1 MYKYSVRQ
9 SKNPKKRVEW
19 SINFIHAL
27 RHYSNRGDAVCAIT
41 DLIISN
47 HWCTDYYDCMLN
59 IVHKLHST
67 IDAARRETLSISE
80 FTKMLKK
87 LFPFLEDIEIER
99 LMDAARRDT
108 MFLMTTGIQ
117 MENVKEDIMKNNKE
131 KTLGATN
138 NKTKE
143 LYVQHMFAMGH
154 RSFHGASF
162 GIYSTKTAKILDVQ
176 CIQHWPESHSITARR
191 QEKEKQDAERQLK
204 KEMLEQKQ
212 YQEDRQEETKEV
224 VQQHK
229 PSPKKDTSSKM
240 NPQHATRHHTHHE
253 KPLGFVALFC
263 HHYLHHVK
271 KFHTRLAEECE
282 KFNFTGSGKILA
294 HFVPVAIDI
303 AANGQLNVVA
313 IETLVRNV
321 QLTHVSDGENE
332 EEGHSLS
339 HHTIHS
345 PVVDIKSFV
354 LKCQHCLALPFVP

>member
-1 MYKYSVRQ
+1 MYKYSLRQ

-47 HWCTDYYDCMLN
+47 HWCTEYYDCMLN

-117 MENVKEDIMKNNKE
+117 MENVKEI

-154 RSFHGASF
+154 RSFQGASF

-191 QEKEKQDAERQLK
+191 QEKEKQDAEIQLK

-212 YQEDRQEETKEV
+212 NQEDRQEETKEEV

-321 QLTHVSDGENE
+321 QLTHVSNGENE